1 MYNKTISSVNF
12 WSFKIQDIGKIIRK
26 KLISFVSVYF
36 ETLSY
41 CFQKKNLTTNQ
52 QPLFWIYRHFPF
64 KFSLSLKILSFKYT
78 RSQSSLHWFAW
89 FRHLEFL
96 IRLSQSI
103 FVLRLSNFHL
113 NLVFQDA
120 AQKNSQI
127 KKRRIRGWRKRFF
140 KFWGQRIQ

>member
-1 MYNKTISSVNF
+1 MYDKTISSVNF
-12 WSFKIQDIGKIIRK
+12 DLSKFKTLE
-26 KLISFVSVYF
+26 KLSG
-36 ETLSY
+36 
-41 CFQKKNLTTNQ
+41 KNLLVLSVFILKLSAIVFKKKSNNQ
-52 QPLFWIYRHFPF
+52 STASILNLPPL
-64 KFSLSLKILSFKYT
+64 SLQIQLKLLKILSFKYT

-96 IRLSQSI
+96 LRLSQSI